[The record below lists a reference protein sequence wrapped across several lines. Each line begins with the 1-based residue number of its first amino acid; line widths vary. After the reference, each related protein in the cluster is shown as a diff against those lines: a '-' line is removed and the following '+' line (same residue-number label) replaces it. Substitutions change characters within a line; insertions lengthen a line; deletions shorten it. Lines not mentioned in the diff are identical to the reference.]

1 MNKKYVVLLFSS
13 NTCNNQ
19 FILPCAVLYICINEF
34 PLVSPLGG
42 AQTVPFSQM
51 KLSLIVAKLSDDIL
65 QILYYV
71 ENMVLN
77 ASICGSA
84 VS

>member
-1 MNKKYVVLLFSS
+1 M
-13 NTCNNQ
+13 
-19 FILPCAVLYICINEF
+19 
-34 PLVSPLGG
+34 SPIGG

-51 KLSLIVAKLSDDIL
+51 KLSPIVAKLADDIL

-71 ENMVLN
+71 EYMVLN

-84 VS
+84 VC